1 MLPKPQKSKSTR
13 GRKAIN
19 SKCVCVTEDEVL
31 DQLKTKEAEKLE
43 AEEKKRLKQIERAK
57 KKEER
62 EARRKETQRKKQERK
77 ASRTKGAATSM
88 TRKTRAKPT
97 EENDVEDLLLN
108 LNLSQ
113 SDLDDE
119 EDNAV
124 CPTCGLFYKHDESG
138 DDWICCNKCNEW
150 YCFKCSAQD
159 HIPDEFYC
167 SHCV

>member
-1 MLPKPQKSKSTR
+1 M
-13 GRKAIN
+13 
-19 SKCVCVTEDEVL
+19 
-31 DQLKTKEAEKLE
+31 
-43 AEEKKRLKQIERAK
+43 
-57 KKEER
+57 
-62 EARRKETQRKKQERK
+62 
-77 ASRTKGAATSM
+77 SRTKGAATSM

-113 SDLDDE
+113 SDSNDE

-124 CPTCGLFYKHDESG
+124 CPTCGLFYKHVKSG
-138 DDWICCNKCNEW
+138 DDWICCDKCNEW

-159 HIPDEFYC
+159 HIPEEFYC